1 MVFGPTLNLILRIF
15 RELKKGQL
23 HVLKKVG
30 LNTYKDIFKKY
41 VYNITVMFF
50 NIFLFCLKGYSETL
64 IFVLSVKKFNICT
77 DVFNTFITIDS
88 RFRSDLRWYHNQ
100 SALYLLLL
108 LLFLLLLLL
117 LLLLSLLFSLLLFA
131 LDIFNFEKQL
141 VLEKRR
147 QLVLSSLK

>member
-1 MVFGPTLNLILRIF
+1 
-15 RELKKGQL
+15 
-23 HVLKKVG
+23 
-30 LNTYKDIFKKY
+30 
-41 VYNITVMFF
+41 MFF

-108 LLFLLLLLL
+108 LFLLLLLLL